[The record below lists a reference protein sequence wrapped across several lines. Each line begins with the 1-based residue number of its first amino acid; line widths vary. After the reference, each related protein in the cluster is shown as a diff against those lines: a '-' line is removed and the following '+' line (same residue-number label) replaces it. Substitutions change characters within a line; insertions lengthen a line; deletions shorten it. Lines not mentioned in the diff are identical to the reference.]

1 MLFLAHVID
10 LDVLAEI
17 HALLDIRGQASRV
30 RDSMLVVLSHL
41 PLHLVL
47 VHSGEVPLV
56 NDLLEKA
63 GLALI
68 VVDELAS

>member
-17 HALLDIRGQASRV
+17 HALLEVRSQAPGV
-30 RDSMLVVLSHL
+30 RDPMLVVLSNL

-47 VHSGEVPLV
+47 EHSGEVPLV
-56 NDLLEKA
+56 NDLLEEA
-63 GLALI
+63 GLTLF